1 MNNRTITWKNKEP
14 LFFPSV
20 KKELVIL
27 SKSFAY
33 AQRMFNL
40 LSLFG
45 FLPFYLVLFLD
56 ETNTKASLTEADGDV
71 A

>member
-1 MNNRTITWKNKEP
+1 
-14 LFFPSV
+14 
-20 KKELVIL
+20 
-27 SKSFAY
+27 
-33 AQRMFNL
+33 MFNL

-56 ETNTKASLTEADGDV
+56 TTNTKASLTEADGDV